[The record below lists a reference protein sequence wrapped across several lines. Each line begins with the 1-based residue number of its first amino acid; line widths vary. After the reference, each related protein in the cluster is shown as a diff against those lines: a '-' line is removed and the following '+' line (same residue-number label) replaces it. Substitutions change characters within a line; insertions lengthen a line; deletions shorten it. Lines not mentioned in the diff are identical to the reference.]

1 VADQEARAD
10 AVGEMLIRPQGDVVA
25 EPRRLLVRVR
35 MAAQPGQ
42 QRDVVDDRSLGL
54 LELEVL
60 GDTEPEYAGT
70 QHVLHRLAEP
80 QVRGQRDRGDQLR
93 QPHVRSG
100 ERRHGY
106 LALRAR
112 AISVQLP
119 DPWPRWS

>member
-1 VADQEARAD
+1 VADQKARAD

-42 QRDVVDDRSLGL
+42 QRDVIDDRSLGL
-54 LELEVL
+54 LELEIL
-60 GDTEPEYAGT
+60 GDTEPEHAGA

-80 QVRGQRDRGDQLR
+80 QVRGQRDRADQLC
-93 QPHVRSG
+93 QLHVRSAKRG
-100 ERRHGY
+100 HGY
-106 LALRAR
+106 DALRAR
-112 AISVQLP
+112 AVSFKLA